1 MNEENE
7 EKINTGKPVKLN
19 FFQKVW
25 CSITKIETYPEMAA
39 QGLGKANTY
48 LTKIVAI
55 LTLVLCL
62 GIIYQT
68 NQAVREGVHY
78 LENKFP
84 EFSYKEGNLNVESD
98 KPITIAED
106 KFVIGKIIVDTKIE
120 SEEEINKY
128 INEVAQSGNGVII
141 LKDKIILKNDAVA
154 GTINYNYKEML
165 SQMGIT
171 EFTKQDIINYAN
183 SAKIVNLYI
192 SIFLTV
198 FIYSFIMYFLTTVT
212 NALLLSV
219 FGYLTTWVAKIKMR
233 YVAIFN
239 MSVYALTLSVI
250 LDMIYITV
258 NVFIDFNMK
267 YFQVM
272 YVAVAAI
279 YLVAAIFLLK
289 LEFIKKQG
297 ELQKIVE
304 AGEVLKQQLEEKK
317 KEKEEKKK
325 QEEQTENKEV
335 KKENKE
341 QEKEKKEQKENKEVK
356 KETKK
361 KTTKKSENNDEDKK
375 DKSEEKEAKPET
387 RKRTKKENN
396 EGNDTSVPEEPDGA
410 NA

>member
-1 MNEENE
+1 MSEEKKEENL
-7 EKINTGKPVKLN
+7 NTETKSVKLK
-19 FFQKVW
+19 FFRKVW
-25 CSITKIETYPEMAA
+25 YSITKIETYPEMSA
-39 QGLGKANTY
+39 QGLGKAITY
-48 LTKIVAI
+48 LIKIVAI
-55 LTLVLCL
+55 LTLILCL

-68 NQAVREGVHY
+68 NQAVREGVSY

-84 EFSYKEGNLNVESD
+84 EFEYKEGILNVESD
-98 KPITIAED
+98 KPIIVAED
-106 KFVIGKIIVDTKIE
+106 NSIIGKAIVDTKIE
-120 SEEEINKY
+120 TEEEINKY

-141 LKDKIILKNDAVA
+141 LKDKLILKNESAA

-171 EFTKQDIINYAN
+171 EFTKQDVINYAT
-183 SAKIVNLYI
+183 SAKIINLYI

-198 FIYSFIMYFLTTVT
+198 FIYSFIMYFLTTIS

-250 LDMIYITV
+250 LDMIYIAV

-304 AGEVLKQQLEEKK
+304 TGELLKQQLKEKK
-317 KEKEEKKK
+317 KAEEEKKK
-325 QEEQTENKEV
+325 QEEQKENKEV
-335 KKENKE
+335 KKEDKE
-341 QEKEKKEQKENKEVK
+341 QEKEQEEKNENKEVK

-361 KTTKKSENNDEDKK
+361 KTNKKSEKENEDKT
-375 DKSEEKEAKPET
+375 EEKEAKPKT
-387 RKRTKKENN
+387 RKRTKKESNK
-396 EGNDTSVPEEPDGA
+396 GNDINVPDEPDGA